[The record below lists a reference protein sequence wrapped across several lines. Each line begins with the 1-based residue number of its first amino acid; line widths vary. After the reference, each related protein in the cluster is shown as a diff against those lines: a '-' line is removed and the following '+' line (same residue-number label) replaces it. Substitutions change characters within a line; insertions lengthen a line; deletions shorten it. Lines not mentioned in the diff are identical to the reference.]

1 MTTKRKAYVRPMT
14 STWWKKLPFYRFYML
29 REGTAVP
36 AVWFSIELIF
46 GLFALKHGAESWM
59 GFVGFLQNPVVV
71 ILNLI
76 ALAAAL
82 LHTKTWF
89 ELAPKAANIIVK
101 DEKMGPEPIIK
112 GLWVVTAVVTV
123 VILPLGLFPGDALSY
138 ERVLAFAQSFI
149 GRAFLFLMIVLPL
162 WCGLH
167 RMHHAMHDLKIHVPS
182 GKWVFYGLAAI
193 LTVVTAIGILTI

>member
-1 MTTKRKAYVRPMT
+1 
-14 STWWKKLPFYRFYML
+14 ML

-46 GLFALKHGAESWM
+46 GLFALKHGVESWA

-71 ILNLI
+71 ILNVI

-89 ELAPKAANIIVK
+89 ELAPKAANIIVE

-112 GLWVVTAVVTV
+112 GLWAVTVVATV
-123 VILPLGLFPGDALSY
+123 VILFVALF
-138 ERVLAFAQSFI
+138 
-149 GRAFLFLMIVLPL
+149 
-162 WCGLH
+162 W
-167 RMHHAMHDLKIHVPS
+167 
-182 GKWVFYGLAAI
+182 
-193 LTVVTAIGILTI
+193 

>member
-1 MTTKRKAYVRPMT
+1 
-14 STWWKKLPFYRFYML
+14 ML

-71 ILNLI
+71 ILNLVV
-76 ALAAAL
+76 LAAAL

-89 ELAPKAANIIVK
+89 EQAPKAANIIVK

-112 GLWVVTAVVTV
+112 GLWAVTVVATV
-123 VILPLGLFPGDALSY
+123 VILFVALF
-138 ERVLAFAQSFI
+138 
-149 GRAFLFLMIVLPL
+149 
-162 WCGLH
+162 W
-167 RMHHAMHDLKIHVPS
+167 
-182 GKWVFYGLAAI
+182 
-193 LTVVTAIGILTI
+193 

>member
-1 MTTKRKAYVRPMT
+1 
-14 STWWKKLPFYRFYML
+14 ML

-76 ALAAAL
+76 TPAAAL

-101 DEKMGPEPIIK
+101 DEKWGQSQSSK
-112 GLWVVTAVVTV
+112 GFGWSL
-123 VILPLGLFPGDALSY
+123 
-138 ERVLAFAQSFI
+138 R
-149 GRAFLFLMIVLPL
+149 
-162 WCGLH
+162 
-167 RMHHAMHDLKIHVPS
+167 
-182 GKWVFYGLAAI
+182 
-193 LTVVTAIGILTI
+193 

>member
-1 MTTKRKAYVRPMT
+1 MTTKRKAYVRPMP

-46 GLFALKHGAESWM
+46 GLFALKNGPEAWA
-59 GFVGFLQNPVVV
+59 GFVDFLQNPVIV
-71 ILNLI
+71 IINLI
-76 ALAAAL
+76 TLAAAL

-112 GLWVVTAVVTV
+112 SLWAVTV
-123 VILPLGLFPGDALSY
+123 VATIVILFVALY
-138 ERVLAFAQSFI
+138 
-149 GRAFLFLMIVLPL
+149 
-162 WCGLH
+162 W
-167 RMHHAMHDLKIHVPS
+167 
-182 GKWVFYGLAAI
+182 
-193 LTVVTAIGILTI
+193 

>member
-1 MTTKRKAYVRPMT
+1 MTTKRKPYVRSMT

-46 GLFALKHGAESWM
+46 GLFALKNGPEAWA
-59 GFVGFLQNPVVV
+59 GFVDFLQNPVIV
-71 ILNLI
+71 IINLI
-76 ALAAAL
+76 TLAAAL

-112 GLWVVTAVVTV
+112 SLWAATV
-123 VILPLGLFPGDALSY
+123 VATIVILFVALY
-138 ERVLAFAQSFI
+138 
-149 GRAFLFLMIVLPL
+149 
-162 WCGLH
+162 W
-167 RMHHAMHDLKIHVPS
+167 
-182 GKWVFYGLAAI
+182 
-193 LTVVTAIGILTI
+193 

>member
-1 MTTKRKAYVRPMT
+1 MTTKRKPYVRSMT

-46 GLFALKHGAESWM
+46 GLFALKNGPESWA
-59 GFVGFLQNPVVV
+59 GFVDFLQNPVIV
-71 ILNLI
+71 IINLI
-76 ALAAAL
+76 TLAAAL

-112 GLWVVTAVVTV
+112 SLWAVTV
-123 VILPLGLFPGDALSY
+123 VATIVILFVALY
-138 ERVLAFAQSFI
+138 
-149 GRAFLFLMIVLPL
+149 
-162 WCGLH
+162 W
-167 RMHHAMHDLKIHVPS
+167 
-182 GKWVFYGLAAI
+182 
-193 LTVVTAIGILTI
+193 